1 MFRRLRYLLRQPS
14 LRRWATGGLLTAAYL
29 GFIAWLSTL
38 SAPATLAWNRP
49 SPWRW
54 AALVVAL
61 VATIGVYTWIERGRG
76 RLHPVWPT
84 LVEAVA
90 MLIVLFFVAL
100 AVSDTG
106 ESLSLAI
113 WLAMAVFWAV
123 ALVLTYTQARTSRPN
138 SGRS

>member
-1 MFRRLRYLLRQPS
+1 
-14 LRRWATGGLLTAAYL
+14 
-29 GFIAWLSTL
+29 
-38 SAPATLAWNRP
+38 
-49 SPWRW
+49 
-54 AALVVAL
+54 
-61 VATIGVYTWIERGRG
+61 
-76 RLHPVWPT
+76 
-84 LVEAVA
+84 